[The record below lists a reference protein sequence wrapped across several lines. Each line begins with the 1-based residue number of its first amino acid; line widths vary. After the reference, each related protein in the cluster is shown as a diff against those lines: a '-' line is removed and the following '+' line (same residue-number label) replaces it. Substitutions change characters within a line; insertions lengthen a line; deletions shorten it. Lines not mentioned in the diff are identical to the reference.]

1 MKHYIN
7 NINLNP
13 PYPEDNKKIIFG
25 MGCFWGAERLFWQIE
40 GVYVTVAGYSG
51 GSKENP
57 SYEEVCSGITN
68 HAEVV
73 LVVYDPKKVVLED
86 LLKVFWENHDPTQY
100 MRQGNDIGSQYRS
113 TIYIYD
119 DEDYTL
125 CNKSKFKYENIL
137 KNVGYGEIKTEIEF
151 HKNFYIAEEYHQQY
165 LAKIPNGYCNHG
177 FCQAE
182 YKK

>member
-1 MKHYIN
+1 MNHFIN
-7 NINLNP
+7 NISLYP
-13 PYPEDNKKIIFG
+13 PYPEDNKMIIFG
-25 MGCFWGAERLFWQIE
+25 MGCFWGAERLFWGIE
-40 GVYVTVAGYSG
+40 GVYVTLVGYSG
-51 GSKENP
+51 GFKENP
-57 SYEEVCSGITN
+57 SYTDVCSGITN

-73 LVVYDPKKVVLED
+73 LVIYNPKITSLED

-113 TIYIYD
+113 TIYTYSK
-119 DEDYTL
+119 EDYDF
-125 CNKSKFKYENIL
+125 CNKSKSKYQNIL
-137 KNVGYGEIKTEIEF
+137 NKASYGEIKTEIEY
-151 HKNFYIAEEYHQQY
+151 HKNFFIAEEYHQQY

>member
-40 GVYVTVAGYSG
+40 GVYVTVVGYSG

-57 SYEEVCSGITN
+57 SYTEVCSGITN

-86 LLKVFWENHDPTQY
+86 LLKVF
-100 MRQGNDIGSQYRS
+100 
-113 TIYIYD
+113 
-119 DEDYTL
+119 
-125 CNKSKFKYENIL
+125 
-137 KNVGYGEIKTEIEF
+137 
-151 HKNFYIAEEYHQQY
+151 
-165 LAKIPNGYCNHG
+165 
-177 FCQAE
+177 
-182 YKK
+182 